1 MKNIVPIFLIVVLLS
16 SCDEPY
22 RLDTN
27 QVEAHIIIEGQ
38 VTNRP
43 GHQFVKVTRSGGFY
57 ETGETPRVT
66 NANILVTDDAGN
78 QFAFVHN
85 PGGRV
90 DSTGIYLPQTPFSG
104 EVGRTYRLNVTIDGE
119 LYEAEDKMFNVTSI
133 DSLSYR
139 VNEDEKDD
147 PKDWGRFY
155 EVLLFAK
162 EPQDTK
168 DYYLF
173 KFYRNDSLKVYNE
186 TDIYFAD
193 DETLGENI
201 NGVASPVY
209 FTPGDIGRVEIYGI
223 SRTAFIFYSDLQQL
237 LNNDGG
243 LFSQPPADS
252 RTNLTNGAL
261 GFFQASSL
269 NVNSIEI
276 KE

>member
-104 EVGRTYRLNVTIDGE
+104 EVGRTYRLNVAIDGE
-119 LYEAEDKMFNVTSI
+119 IYEAEDKMFNVTSI

-139 VNEDEKDD
+139 VNDDEKDD

-243 LFSQPPADS
+243 LFSQPPTDS

>member
-1 MKNIVPIFLIVVLLS
+1 MCVLLW

-22 RLDTN
+22 RLETN
-27 QVEAHIIIEGQ
+27 PADARIIIEGQ

-43 GHQFVKVTRSGGFY
+43 GYQYVKVTRSGGFY
-57 ETGETPRVT
+57 QTGETPRVT
-66 NANILVTDDAGN
+66 DAIVQVTDGTGN
-78 QFAFVHN
+78 TVNFVHN
-85 PGGRV
+85 PANKA
-90 DSTGIYLPQTPFSG
+90 DSIGYYLPAAPFTG
-104 EVGRTYRLNVTIDGE
+104 EIGKTYRLNVTIGE
-119 LYEAEDKMFNVTSI
+119 EVYEAEDEMFPVTAI

-139 VNEDEKDD
+139 INEDEKDD
-147 PKDWGRFY
+147 PKDWNRYY
-155 EVLLFAK
+155 EVLMYAK
-162 EPQDTK
+162 EPQGTD

-193 DETLGENI
+193 DETIGENI

-209 FTPGDIGRVEIYGI
+209 FTTGDIGRVEMYSL
-223 SRTAFIFYSDLQQL
+223 SRTAYVFYNDLQRL

-252 RTNLTNGAL
+252 RSNLTNGAL
-261 GFFQASSL
+261 GFFQASAMDVST
-269 NVNSIEI
+269 IEI

>member
-1 MKNIVPIFLIVVLLS
+1 MKNIAIIFLMCILLW

-22 RLDTN
+22 RLETN
-27 QVEAHIIIEGQ
+27 LADERIIIEGQ

-43 GHQFVKVTRSGGFY
+43 GYQYVKVTRSGGFY

-66 NANILVTDDAGN
+66 DAVVQVTDDGGN
-78 QFAFVHN
+78 TFSFVHN
-85 PGGRV
+85 PGNKA
-90 DSTGIYLPQTPFSG
+90 DSIGYYLPASPFAG
-104 EVGRTYRLNVTIDGE
+104 EVGKTYRLNVAVGE
-119 LYEAEDKMFNVTSI
+119 KIYEAEDKMFPVTTI

-139 VNEDEKDD
+139 INEDEKDD
-147 PKDWGRFY
+147 PKDWDRYY
-155 EVLLFAK
+155 EVLLYAK
-162 EPQDTK
+162 EPKGTD

-173 KFYRNDSLKVYNE
+173 KFYRNDSLKVYND

-193 DETLGENI
+193 DETIGENI

-209 FTPGDIGRVEIYGI
+209 FTPGDVGRIEMYSL
-223 SRTAFIFYSDLQQL
+223 SRTAYVFYNDLQRL

-261 GFFQASSL
+261 GFFQASALDVST
-269 NVNSIEI
+269 VEI

>member
-1 MKNIVPIFLIVVLLS
+1 MKNIVFVFFIVAFFS
-16 SCDEPY
+16 ACDEPY
-22 RLDTN
+22 RLDNN
-27 QVEAHIIIEGQ
+27 QVEPKIIIEGQ

-43 GHQFVKVTRSGGFY
+43 GRQYVKVTRSGGFY
-57 ETGETPRVT
+57 ETGETPRIVS
-66 NANILVTDDAGN
+66 AVVAVSDDAGN
-78 QFAFVHN
+78 NYNFVHN

-90 DSTGIYLPQTPFSG
+90 DSAGFYLPQPPFSG
-104 EVGRTYRLNVTIDGE
+104 EIGRTYRLSVTIDDE
-119 LYEAEDKMFNVTSI
+119 QYEAEDKMFNITNI
-133 DSLSYR
+133 DSLSYQI
-139 VNEDEKDD
+139 NEDEKDD

-162 EPQDTK
+162 EPQETK

-173 KFYRNDSLKVYNE
+173 KFFRNDSLKVYGE

-201 NGVASPVY
+201 NGVASPIY
-209 FTPGDIGRVEIYGI
+209 FTPGDVGRVEMYGI
-223 SRTAFIFYSDLQQL
+223 SRTAFVFYSDLQRL

-261 GFFQASSL
+261 GFFQASSM
-269 NVNSIEI
+269 NVSSIEI

>member
-1 MKNIVPIFLIVVLLS
+1 MKNIAIVSLIGVLLW

-27 QVEAHIIIEGQ
+27 QADARVIIEGQ

-43 GHQFVKVTRSGGFY
+43 GYQYVKVTRSGGFY
-57 ETGETPRVT
+57 ETGETPRVDD
-66 NANILVTDDAGN
+66 ALVQVTDDTGN
-78 QFAFVHN
+78 VFNFVHN
-85 PGGRV
+85 PGNKA
-90 DSTGIYLPQTPFSG
+90 DSIGYYLPATPFTG
-104 EVGRTYRLNVTIDGE
+104 EVGKTYSLNVIVDE
-119 LYEAEDKMFNVTSI
+119 EQYEAVDKMFGVTNI

-147 PKDWGRFY
+147 PKDYDRYY
-155 EVLLFAK
+155 EILLYAK
-162 EPQDTK
+162 EPQGTD

-173 KFYRNDSLKVYNE
+173 KFFRNDSLKLYNE

-193 DETLGENI
+193 DETIGEDI

-209 FTPGDIGRVEIYGI
+209 FKIGDVGRIEMYSL
-223 SRTAFIFYSDLQQL
+223 SRTAYVFYSDLQSL

-252 RTNLTNGAL
+252 RSNLTNGAL
-261 GFFQASSL
+261 GFFQASAMDVST
-269 NVNSIEI
+269 IEI